1 MTSLISRSY
10 DVTEGA
16 VRVDGHDVRDVQRR
30 SLTRRMGVVLQDPFL
45 FSGTVAE
52 NIRYGNLDA
61 TDADIRRAAQIVG
74 ADDWIRRLSDG
85 YDTVLAER
93 AQNLSLGQRQLV
105 AFARAVVSDPRI
117 LILDEATANVDS
129 QTEAMIQAAIARVMH
144 GRTAFVIA
152 HRLSTIRSVDRIL
165 VMSDGRI
172 VESGS
177 HGELLAAGGRYA
189 DLYRMTY
196 AEQQD
201 EEEFDE
207 GASLGVLARLW
218 ERARIEKAGGVPAA
232 APASGG

>member
-74 ADDWIRRLSDG
+74 ADDWIRRLGDG

-93 AQNLSLGQRQLV
+93 AQNLSLGQRQLL

-177 HGELLAAGGRYA
+177 HEELLAAGGRYA
-189 DLYRMTY
+189 DLYRLTY

-218 ERARIEKAGGVPAA
+218 ERARIEKAGGAAAA